1 MFTTPLRAAALCA
14 LAAISLSSCFGI
26 IDKDRRKIAM
36 LNGKAITRGDFNKV
50 LRDMSPETR
59 PNIRTKG
66 DVRSALQN
74 YLDKEVRKKNAE
86 DLVTAGSI
94 SVPRPMAEAVLRI
107 NKPEIFF
114 EIENPEE
121 YNMTEQDLKY
131 REEEREIRIDE
142 MLKELEAEQGV
153 LYRIDQ
159 AIRNQTITVT
169 DDEFQ
174 KEFELRKADLKH
186 PERIA
191 FSGVLIP
198 GDSQEA
204 RAASAEA
211 TRKLRAGS
219 TVQDLVNEYTATKA
233 ELIEAE
239 LEKDPSKIKFAPFW
253 QQASGAQVNDV
264 VGPIFIQGWTRATQD
279 AKGATSQREYP
290 SGMLALK
297 VTGRTDETPQT
308 LDEAKPALQR
318 SILYGKV
325 MDQLRTENGVQIFEE
340 NLDDPGMFDQ
350 RQ

>member
-1 MFTTPLRAAALCA
+1 
-14 LAAISLSSCFGI
+14 
-26 IDKDRRKIAM
+26 
-36 LNGKAITRGDFNKV
+36 
-50 LRDMSPETR
+50 
-59 PNIRTKG
+59 
-66 DVRSALQN
+66 VR
-74 YLDKEVRKKNAE
+74 YKNAE
-86 DLVTAGSI
+86 DLVATGRI
-94 SVPRPMAEAVLRI
+94 SVPRQMAEVVLRV

-114 EIENPEE
+114 EIANPEE
-121 YNMTEQDLKY
+121 YHMSEQDIKHMQ
-131 REEEREIRIDE
+131 EEREIRIDE
-142 MLKELEAEQGV
+142 MLKELEAEEGV

-159 AIRNQTITVT
+159 AVKEQTITVS
-169 DDEFQ
+169 DDEYQ
-174 KEFELRKADLKH
+174 NEFELRKAELKH

-211 TRKLRAGS
+211 TRKLRAGA
-219 TVQDLVNEYTATKA
+219 TVQDLVNDYAAAKA

-264 VGPIFIQGWTRATQD
+264 VGPIFIQGWTEAKQD
-279 AKGATSQREYP
+279 AKGTTSQRNYP
-290 SGMLALK
+290 AGMLALK
-297 VTGRTDETPQT
+297 VTGRTDESSKT
-308 LDEAKPALQR
+308 LEEAKPQLQR
-318 SILYGKV
+318 SLLYGKV

>member
-14 LAAISLSSCFGI
+14 LAAFSFSSCFGI

-36 LNGKAITRGDFNKV
+36 FDGKAITRGDFNKV

-74 YLDKEVRKKNAE
+74 YLDKRVRHKNAE
-86 DLVTAGSI
+86 DLVATGRISI
-94 SVPRPMAEAVLRI
+94 PRQMAEAVLRI
-107 NKPEIFF
+107 NKPEMFF
-114 EIENPEE
+114 KIENPEE
-121 YNMTEQDLKY
+121 YHMTEQDLKY
-131 REEEREIRIDE
+131 MEEEREIRIDE
-142 MLKELEAEQGV
+142 MLKELEAEEGV
-153 LYRIDQ
+153 LFRIDQ
-159 AIRNQTITVT
+159 AIKEQTIAVT

-211 TRKLRAGS
+211 TRKLRGGS
-219 TVQDLVNEYTATKA
+219 PVQDVLNEYASAKA

-239 LEKDPSKIKFAPFW
+239 LEKDPTKVKFAPFW

-264 VGPIFIQGWTRATQD
+264 VGPIFIQGWTQATQD
-279 AKGATSQREYP
+279 AKGTTSQREYP
-290 SGMLALK
+290 AGMLTIK
-297 VTGRTDETPQT
+297 VTGRTDETQQT
-308 LDEAKPALQR
+308 LEEAKPRLQR

-325 MDQLRTENGVQIFEE
+325 MDQLRTENGVQIFED

>member
-14 LAAISLSSCFGI
+14 LAAFSLSSCFGI
-26 IDKDRRKIAM
+26 IDKERRKIAM

-74 YLDKEVRKKNAE
+74 YLDKRVRYTNAE
-86 DLVTAGSI
+86 DLVAAGKI
-94 SVPRPMAEAVLRI
+94 SVPREMAEAVLRI

-114 EIENPEE
+114 EIANPEE
-121 YNMTEQDLKY
+121 YHMSEQDLKHMD
-131 REEEREIRIDE
+131 EEREIRIDE
-142 MLKELEAEQGV
+142 MLKELEAEEGV
-153 LYRIDQ
+153 LYRINQ
-159 AIRNQTITVT
+159 AVKEQTITVSE
-169 DDEFQ
+169 DEFQ
-174 KEFELRKADLKH
+174 KEFDLRKADLKH

-204 RAASAEA
+204 RAASAEV

-219 TVQDLVNEYTATKA
+219 TVQDLVNENASLKA
-233 ELIEAE
+233 EIIEAE
-239 LEKDPSKIKFAPFW
+239 LEKDPGKVKFAPFW

-264 VGPIFIQGWTRATQD
+264 VGPIFIQGWTQATQD
-279 AKGATSQREYP
+279 AKGTTSQREYP
-290 SGMLALK
+290 AGMLTIK
-297 VTGRTDETPQT
+297 VTDRTDETPKT
-308 LDEAKPALQR
+308 LEEAKPQLQR

>member
-86 DLVTAGSI
+86 DLVAASRISI
-94 SVPRPMAEAVLRI
+94 PRQMAEVILRV
-107 NKPEIFF
+107 NKPEMFF
-114 EIENPEE
+114 KIENPEE
-121 YNMTEQDLKY
+121 YHMTKQDLKY
-131 REEEREIRIDE
+131 MEEEREIRIDE
-142 MLKELEAEQGV
+142 MLKELEAEEGV

-159 AIRNQTITVT
+159 AIKEQTISVS

-174 KEFELRKADLKH
+174 KEFDLRKADLNH

-191 FSGVLIP
+191 FSGVLVP

-204 RAASAEA
+204 RAASAEV
-211 TRKLRAGS
+211 TRKLRTG
-219 TVQDLVNEYTATKA
+219 TTTQDLVNEYASVKA
-233 ELIEAE
+233 EIIEAE
-239 LEKDPSKIKFAPFW
+239 LEKDPGKTKFAPFW

-264 VGPIFIQGWTRATQD
+264 VGPIFIQGWTKATQD
-279 AKGATSQREYP
+279 AKGSMSQREYP
-290 SGMLALK
+290 AGMLALK
-297 VTGRTDETPQT
+297 ITNRTDESPKTLEESKPQ
-308 LDEAKPALQR
+308 LQR
-318 SILYGKV
+318 GILYGKV

>member
-14 LAAISLSSCFGI
+14 LAAISFSSCFGI
-26 IDKDRRKIAM
+26 IDKERRKIAM

-86 DLVTAGSI
+86 DLVAAGKISI
-94 SVPRPMAEAVLRI
+94 PRPMAEAVLRI
-107 NKPEIFF
+107 NKPEMFYKIL
-114 EIENPEE
+114 NPEE
-121 YNMTEQDLKY
+121 YHMSEQDLKY
-131 REEEREIRIDE
+131 MEEEREIRIDE
-142 MLKELEAEQGV
+142 MLKELEAEEGV

-159 AIRNQTITVT
+159 AVKDQTITVS
-169 DDEFQ
+169 DDEYL
-174 KEFELRKADLKH
+174 KEFELRQADLNH

-204 RAASAEA
+204 RTASAEA

-219 TVQDLVNEYTATKA
+219 AVQDLVNEYATAKA
-233 ELIEAE
+233 ELLEAE
-239 LEKDPSKIKFAPFW
+239 LEKDPTKIKFAPFW

-264 VGPIFIQGWTRATQD
+264 VGPIFIQGWTQATQD
-279 AKGATSQREYP
+279 AKGSTSQRGYP
-290 SGMLALK
+290 AGMLALK
-297 VTGRTDETPQT
+297 VTDRTDASPKT
-308 LDEAKPALQR
+308 LEEAKPQLQR